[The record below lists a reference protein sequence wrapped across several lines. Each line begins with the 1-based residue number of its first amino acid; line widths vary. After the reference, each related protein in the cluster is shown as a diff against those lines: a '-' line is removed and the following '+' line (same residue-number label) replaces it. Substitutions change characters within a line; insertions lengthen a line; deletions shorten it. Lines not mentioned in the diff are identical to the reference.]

1 MLCNDTVFIL
11 GLEKKDR
18 FIIAGFK
25 RYTIRVNEQRKL
37 ESPKTLEFALDR
49 TIIVLKIFFASG
61 VGFPLFPEIL
71 YFITMILHS
80 VSGSLWEMSDS
91 NPKGWCATNEP
102 PHLQ

>member
-49 TIIVLKIFFASG
+49 TAHFFKDLFCLRG
-61 VGFPLFPEIL
+61 RFP
-71 YFITMILHS
+71 
-80 VSGSLWEMSDS
+80 SL
-91 NPKGWCATNEP
+91 P
-102 PHLQ
+102 